1 MVIQTTIFA
10 DNHFYQTTPMTPVEE
25 DKAELAAISQENKIL
40 SYLKETGKELTAWQL
55 KDVFPSFEITS
66 IRRSLFNLEMRSC
79 QIVQTGWVKERKGK
93 NVGKYK
99 AI

>member
-1 MVIQTTIFA
+1 MVIQTGLFA
-10 DNHFYQTTPMTPVEE
+10 DNHFYRTTPMTSVEE

-66 IRRSLFNLEMRSC
+66 IRRSLFNLEMRAC
-79 QIVQTGWVKERKGK
+79 LITQTGWVKERKGK